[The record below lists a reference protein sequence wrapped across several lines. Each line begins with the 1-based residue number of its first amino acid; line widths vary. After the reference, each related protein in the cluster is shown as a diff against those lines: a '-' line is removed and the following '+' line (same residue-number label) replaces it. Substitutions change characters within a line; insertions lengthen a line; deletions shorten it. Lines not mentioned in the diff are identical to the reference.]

1 MSSVEKIKDEYML
14 FEADGFPEKEISSK
28 VVLDVFIGDME
39 ETIRSSRVAVRDNF
53 TDEQITKV
61 KNFFLDL
68 AGYDQENVEQFDED
82 SKVVM
87 RISCLAE
94 RYKGYFDRM
103 MESVNSD
110 NFADIYKLAFFTYNC
125 FTSNYHY
132 LESLRDG
139 IRFAVDG
146 VTYYGSGEDS
156 QGEFSEFFE
165 EVFPIVVGKEK
176 VYKKVEV

>member
-1 MSSVEKIKDEYML
+1 MFSLSGCRVPRPVINPADSATDAAINL
-14 FEADGFPEKEISSK
+14 FI
-28 VVLDVFIGDME
+28 
-39 ETIRSSRVAVRDNF
+39 
-53 TDEQITKV
+53 
-61 KNFFLDL
+61 
-68 AGYDQENVEQFDED
+68 DED

-110 NFADIYKLAFFTYNC
+110 NFADIYKLAFFTYNS

>member
-1 MSSVEKIKDEYML
+1 MNLVEKIKDEYML
-14 FEADGFPEKEISSK
+14 FEADGSPEKEIATK

-39 ETIRSSRVAVRDNF
+39 ETIRSSKIAVKDNF
-53 TDEQITKV
+53 KDEQVTKI

-68 AGYDQENVEQFDED
+68 AGYEEENVEQFDRD
-82 SKVVM
+82 TGVIL
-87 RISCLAE
+87 RISCLGE

-103 MESVNSD
+103 MESVNND
-110 NFADIYKLAFFTYNC
+110 NFVEMYKLAFFTYQS

-132 LESLRDG
+132 LESLRDS

-146 VTYYGSGEDS
+146 VTYYGSGEDT

-165 EVFPIVVGKEK
+165 EVFPVVLGKEK